1 VGSQR
6 SARGR
11 LSPEDGSWTLP
22 TAVQARSPEQET
34 ALSAPFGTF
43 GLGWIDQRVPFH
55 SSTSGVVPELEVELP
70 TAKQTFAC
78 GHETPFSELKVVPG
92 GLGVG
97 TICQLAPS
105 QRSASGPPVGGVE
118 MKITGAPTAMHELAD
133 EQSTAFSVVN
143 EAPST
148 FGVGVTVQ
156 AADATE
162 GVSNSAAVANKTR
175 RNGRSDIRTATLRRG
190 HALVKRHQR
199 PLGSQTV
206 SQDARTQGNTKARQ
220 A

>member
-1 VGSQR
+1 MAPSV
-6 SARGR
+6 
-11 LSPEDGSWTLP
+11 
-22 TAVQARSPEQET
+22 
-34 ALSAPFGTF
+34 PFGTF

-55 SSTSGVVPELEVELP
+55 SSTSGIVPELEPELP
-70 TAKQTFAC
+70 TAKQTFGS

-118 MKITGAPTAMHELAD
+118 MKIAGTPTAMHELAD

-175 RNGRSDIRTATLRRG
+175 RTDRSDIRPLKLRLRSGRVNPTSALRALHVSWLIAEDGHPVTARRCKVPRKRCFG
-190 HALVKRHQR
+190 REAALCMEKRR
-199 PLGSQTV
+199 F
-206 SQDARTQGNTKARQ
+206 AWKA
-220 A
+220 AV